1 MEIAPLTQNDWVQMS
16 AIAAHAWVF
25 ALCLVIA
32 AASYLLAHS
41 MAPSLV
47 YTGDLDPRVGAI
59 IRLLV
64 YPAVVAFGLL
74 AIVVLVKGALLG
86 LEVLPDIYPRM
97 FV

>member
-1 MEIAPLTQNDWVQMS
+1 MS

-25 ALCLVIA
+25 ALCMLLA

-47 YTGDLDPRVGAI
+47 YTGDLDPRVGAVL
-59 IRLLV
+59 RLLV
-64 YPAVVAFGLL
+64 YPAVVTFGLL
-74 AIVVLVKGALLG
+74 AIVVLVKGTLLG
-86 LEVLPDIYPRM
+86 LEVLPNLYPRV

>member
-16 AIAAHAWVF
+16 AIAAHMWVF
-25 ALCLVIA
+25 ALCLIIA

-64 YPAVVAFGLL
+64 YPAVVTFGLL
-74 AIVVLVKGALLG
+74 AIVVLVKGTMLG
-86 LEVLPDIYPRM
+86 LEVLPDLYPRM

>member
-16 AIAAHAWVF
+16 AIAAHLWVF
-25 ALCLVIA
+25 ALCMIIA

-64 YPAVVAFGLL
+64 YPAVVTFGLL
-74 AIVVLVKGALLG
+74 AVVVLVKSTMLG
-86 LEVLPDIYPRM
+86 LEVLPDLYPRM

>member
-16 AIAAHAWVF
+16 AIAAHMWVF
-25 ALCLVIA
+25 ALCLIIA

-64 YPAVVAFGLL
+64 YPAVVTFGLL
-74 AIVVLVKGALLG
+74 AIVVLVKGTMLG
-86 LEVLPDIYPRM
+86 LEVLPDLSPRM

>member
-1 MEIAPLTQNDWVQMS
+1 MS

-25 ALCLVIA
+25 ALCMLLA

-47 YTGDLDPRVGAI
+47 YTGDLDPRVGAVL
-59 IRLLV
+59 RLLV
-64 YPAVVAFGLL
+64 YPAVVTFGLL
-74 AIVVLVKGALLG
+74 AVVVLVKGAMLG
-86 LEVLPDIYPRM
+86 LEVLPDLYPRV